1 MVLILSGEK
10 GCGKT
15 SLVKRLLEEYSL
27 QAQGFLSLKDYG
39 NGEPRG
45 ISLLVLPQKKPF
57 PVATTSPIATQE
69 KTSRFYF
76 YPRVFDLVNR
86 HFHRIIPDMPFV
98 FDEFGSLEMEGK
110 GYFPIFALLKKISQT
125 TLMIVK
131 GPLLERFISSHCRD
145 MNYSVI
151 NINDT
156 PQRYAAQGI
165 LDFFIG
171 QQHKGIAAGS

>member
-15 SLVKRLLEEYSL
+15 SLVKRLIEEYAL
-27 QAQGFLSLKDYG
+27 QVQGFLSLKDYG
-39 NGEPRG
+39 NGEPAG

-57 PVATTSPIATQE
+57 PMATTSPIATKE

-86 HFHRIIPDMPFV
+86 HFHRIIPDMPFI
-98 FDEFGSLEMEGK
+98 FDEFGPLEMG
-110 GYFPIFALLKKISQT
+110 GGGHFPLFDQLKKISHK
-125 TLMIVK
+125 TLTIVRS
-131 GPLLERFISSHCRD
+131 PLLERFISSHCMD

-156 PQRYAAQGI
+156 PQRYAAQSI
-165 LDFFIG
+165 LNFFIG

>member
-15 SLVKRLLEEYSL
+15 SLVRRLIEEYSL
-27 QAQGFLSLKDYG
+27 HAQGFLSLKEYC
-39 NGEPRG
+39 NGEPTG
-45 ISLLVLPQKKPF
+45 ISLRILPQNKPF
-57 PVATTSPIATQE
+57 PMATTSPIVTQE
-69 KTSRFYF
+69 KTSTFYY

-86 HFHRIIPDMPFV
+86 HFHRIIPDIPFV
-98 FDEFGSLEMEGK
+98 FDEFGSLEMEG
-110 GYFPIFALLKKISQT
+110 GGHYPIFALLKTISQT